1 MRHLPERNTCHP
13 IPSTV
18 TPSTIIVY
26 VTWCLFSHIN
36 LTQYQPEKRG
46 HRIFLREYARWFGRK
61 ERSWERF
68 TNDDFFFFF
77 LQRYRK
83 IKFQIFARRIV
94 VVNVRDKKW
103 CIRDR
108 GPSWIT
114 WKVWNGHPRRNPR
127 SALEILMFA
136 TISRSVS
143 LWPSRRCSSSIRLPV
158 NRYRLSFCTAPF
170 VRRVLASVIHHRYG
184 TITIFCRPITRSF
197 PDKGEQKRRRGWWP
211 P

>member
-46 HRIFLREYARWFGRK
+46 HRIFPREYARRFREKRK
-61 ERSWERF
+61 EPREIYKRR
-68 TNDDFFFFF
+68 FFFFF
-77 LQRYRK
+77 YKDIKKNQVLDFRTAHRRK
-83 IKFQIFARRIV
+83 SDVDTRSSKLDYVGKFGMV
-94 VVNVRDKKW
+94 
-103 CIRDR
+103 IRVAI
-108 GPSWIT
+108 P
-114 WKVWNGHPRRNPR
+114 V
-127 SALEILMFA
+127 AQILMFA

-184 TITIFCRPITRSF
+184 TITIFCRPITRSS